1 MTVEF
6 ENSSPTIKDVPQ
18 LELKLFAKSF
28 VAAVKQYKIQQEV
41 TQCQE
46 QPK

>member
-1 MTVEF
+1 MNVEF
-6 ENSSPTIKDVPQ
+6 ENSPPMIKNVPQ
-18 LELKLFAKSF
+18 LELKLFAKSL

-46 QPK
+46 QPE

>member
-6 ENSSPTIKDVPQ
+6 ENSPPMIKDVPQ
-18 LELKLFAKSF
+18 LELKLFAKSL

-41 TQCQE
+41 KQCQE